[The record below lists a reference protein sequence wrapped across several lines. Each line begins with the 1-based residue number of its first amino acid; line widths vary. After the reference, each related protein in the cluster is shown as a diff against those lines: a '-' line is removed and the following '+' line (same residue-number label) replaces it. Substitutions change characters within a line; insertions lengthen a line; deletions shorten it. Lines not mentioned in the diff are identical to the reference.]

1 MIIMS
6 QGSPTDKEVEA
17 YAQAFIDNGNDQVKA
32 WRVAFPDSDANLE
45 TQYPKASR
53 MHKMDKVQARIVQLE
68 CERAAIARERFSI
81 TTEGILKRLA
91 IESGYA
97 GEHLIPDD
105 STQSG
110 RVSAL
115 KQMAEH
121 TGGFDANKQKVELK
135 QVSHEDWLDTLQ

>member
-1 MIIMS
+1 MS
-6 QGSPTDKEVEA
+6 QGNPTEKEIDD
-17 YAQAFIDNGNDQVKA
+17 YAQAYIDNGNDQVKA
-32 WRVAFPDSDANLE
+32 WRVAFPDSESCLE
-45 TQYPKASR
+45 TQYPKASK

-68 CERAAIARERFSI
+68 CERAEIARQRFSI
-81 TTEGILKRLA
+81 TTEGILQRLA

-97 GEHLIPDD
+97 GEHLIPED

-121 TGGFDANKQKVELK
+121 TGGFDANKQKHEVL
-135 QVSHEDWLDTLQ
+135 QVTHEDWLDKLQ